1 MKFFL
6 NFVIIF
12 FFLINNSYSEQKI
25 AYINIDKFLN
35 QSLVGISLNKQF
47 DKILS
52 EKKNTFEK
60 EKKNLIDIET
70 DLKNK
75 KNVISSDEY
84 NNLLKNFK
92 EKMNKYNNST
102 IKFENNFKLL
112 KSKYT
117 NQVLEELKPLLNDYV
132 KNNNISLLI
141 SQKLVIVGKKNLDIT
156 NDIIQL
162 VNKKLDYIEVNF

>member
-6 NFVIIF
+6 NFAIIF